1 MKRRAILILWA
12 VPVAAAFTL
21 KALVPGLSLFHDFL
35 TDGVMLRIGGGTK
48 LLLLLVGWHFA
59 ARNAAALEA
68 DNPARRPWRLFAW
81 GLFAFALGQAV
92 LSYYQ
97 LILGNSPY
105 PSIGDAF
112 FLCAYPLLITATFG
126 FVRAYREAGYPVGS
140 AREHAA
146 MALVMGVTFAVVG
159 YRLLRPVM
167 AMDSPLPERLLTA
180 GYPALDFVWLVAIL
194 VLLRI
199 ASGFRGGQ
207 IFRAWGFL
215 LLGTLSQCAGDILY
229 AYFAVLGQTGL
240 DAIIDATYIVSY
252 LFVALGTIGHNDLL
266 K

>member
-1 MKRRAILILWA
+1 VTRRVILVFWA
-12 VPVAAAFTL
+12 VAAAAAFTL
-21 KALVPGLSLFHDFL
+21 KALAPGLPLFHDLL

-68 DNPARRPWRLFAW
+68 NNPARGPWRLFAW
-81 GLFAFALGQAV
+81 GLLAFASGQGV
-92 LSYYQ
+92 LSSYQ
-97 LILGNSPY
+97 VVLGSSPY

-112 FLCAYPLLITATFG
+112 FLCAYPLLIAATFG

-146 MALVMGVTFAVVG
+146 LAVVMGVTFAVVG

-167 AMDSPLPERLLTA
+167 AMDSPLSERLLTA

-199 ASGFRGGQ
+199 AAGFRGGQ
-207 IFRAWGFL
+207 VFRAWVYLFV
-215 LLGTLSQCAGDILY
+215 GTISQCAGDILY
-229 AYFAVLGQTGL
+229 AYFAILGQTGL
-240 DAIIDATYIVSY
+240 DAVIDATYIVGY
-252 LFVALGTIGHNDLL
+252 LCVALGTMGHNDLL

>member
-1 MKRRAILILWA
+1 MTRRAILVLWA
-12 VPVAAAFTL
+12 IPVAAAFTL
-21 KALVPGLSLFHDFL
+21 KALAPGLSLFRDVL
-35 TDGVMLRIGGGTK
+35 TDGVMLRIGGATK

-68 DNPARRPWRLFAW
+68 DNPARRPWSFFAW
-81 GLFAFALGQAV
+81 GLLAFALGQAV
-92 LSYYQ
+92 LSFYQ
-97 LILGNSPY
+97 IVLGNSPY

-146 MALVMGVTFAVVG
+146 LALVMAVTFAVVG
-159 YRLLRPVM
+159 YQLLRPVM

-199 ASGFRGGQ
+199 AAGFRGGQ
-207 IFRAWGFL
+207 VFRAWAFL
-215 LLGTLSQCAGDILY
+215 LVGTVSQCAGDILY

-252 LFVALGTIGHNDLL
+252 LFVALGTMGHNDLL